1 MGNKTLIANPSKA
14 DKKPSPRRE
23 TREPS
28 AGKHAGQLNA
38 ATHTPVVPI
47 FNQKLHH
54 PVQFGMILKSV
65 LIRA

>member
-1 MGNKTLIANPSKA
+1 MLANMGNKTLIANPSKA

-47 FNQKLHH
+47 LSN
-54 PVQFGMILKSV
+54 V
-65 LIRA
+65 LFIYY